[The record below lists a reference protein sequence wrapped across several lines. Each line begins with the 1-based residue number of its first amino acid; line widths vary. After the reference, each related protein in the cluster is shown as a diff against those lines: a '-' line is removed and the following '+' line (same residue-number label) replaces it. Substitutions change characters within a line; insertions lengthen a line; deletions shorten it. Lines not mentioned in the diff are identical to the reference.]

1 MNLNK
6 IKYNKINTM
15 GKIDDA
21 VTDLIDVYDSKS
33 KYLNESDKAKLSEI
47 IYTLNR
53 MSERIENN

>member
-6 IKYNKINTM
+6 IKYNKINTI

-33 KYLNESDKAKLSEI
+33 KYLNESDKATLSEI